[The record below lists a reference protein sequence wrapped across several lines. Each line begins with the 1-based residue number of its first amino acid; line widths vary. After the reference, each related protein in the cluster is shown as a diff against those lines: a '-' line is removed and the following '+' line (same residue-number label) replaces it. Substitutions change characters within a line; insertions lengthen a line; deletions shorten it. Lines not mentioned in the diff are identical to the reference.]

1 MENNTSPKVVEE
13 EEDIPALSETEKLVD
28 AITNRILTIGE
39 LDSDLDHIFTS
50 EEEVKLGIQLSNAL
64 LSAIEE
70 FTTPGD
76 QHYSEKSRRMSG
88 ETKRSLSPDAQSHLR
103 GDRRSRN
110 RSHSRPNDQE
120 PFRSRSPTRSSRYSS
135 GRYDEADSRRSRS
148 RERIRDSEKS
158 YRSEGHSE
166 SRSRSKHER
175 SESPNYCENLYKSYQ
190 EYIESI
196 ERQLTRSTRS
206 GSGTR
211 QECTSPVQSY
221 LKEFQEMELLL
232 SGKISESKDNNSS
245 NMRSS
250 DFARKRSVS
259 NGSDRSSKSPER
271 SRKKRSSSRHSLEL
285 EDSKRG
291 QSCSGF
297 KLSDSLSSTSQKVT
311 EQDIYR
317 HLQPQ
322 QKFTEKDVYLH
333 LRNK

>member
-13 EEDIPALSETEKLVD
+13 EEEIPALSETEKLVD
-28 AITNRILTIGE
+28 AITNRILTMGE

-76 QHYSEKSRRMSG
+76 EHYSEKSRRMSG
-88 ETKRSLSPDAQSHLR
+88 ETKRSLSPDAQSRLR

-120 PFRSRSPTRSSRYSS
+120 PFRSRSPTRSRYSS
-135 GRYDEADSRRSRS
+135 RRYGEADSRRSRS

-166 SRSRSKHER
+166 RRSRSKHER
-175 SESPNYCENLYKSYQ
+175 SESPNYSENLYKSYQ

-206 GSGTR
+206 SSATR

-232 SGKISESKDNNSS
+232 SGKISEYKDNNSS
-245 NMRSS
+245 KMRSS
-250 DFARKRSVS
+250 DFDRKRSVS
-259 NGSDRSSKSPER
+259 YGSDRSSKSPER

-291 QSCSGF
+291 QSSSGL

-322 QKFTEKDVYLH
+322 QKFTEQDVYLH